1 MVVHRRK
8 KVVRYRGHTTH
19 GGGHR
24 KKRRGSGSRG
34 GRGNAGTGKRSGHK
48 KDKYHTPIGRR
59 GFTSKRPAA
68 GKAINLGYFTSAKV
82 SRLVQKGLATQE
94 KGHITIN
101 LEVLGYAKLLA
112 TGTPMAKLRFIAASW
127 SAHVEERL
135 NAVGGT
141 ILRAKHTDSGE
152 AVEA

>member
-48 KDKYHTPIGRR
+48 KDKYHTPIGKR
-59 GFTSKRPAA
+59 GFTSKRPDA
-68 GKAINLGYFTSAKV
+68 GKAINLGYFTSAQV
-82 SRLVQKGLATQE
+82 SRLLKEGKVTQE
-94 KGHITIN
+94 KGLVTIN
-101 LEVLGYAKLLA
+101 LKSLGYTKLLA

-127 SAHVEERL
+127 SAKVEERL
-135 NAVGGT
+135 KAVGGI
-141 ILRAKHTDSGE
+141 ILPIEPSGAGE
-152 AVEA
+152 AEA